1 MSHNATIV
9 QYYIEQNYIEQIK
22 NNDKNLAKS
31 VKSIN
36 NKSNTINFIDIIY
49 NKIKNINKSN
59 DKSIDKLIDNNP
71 KQ

>member
-9 QYYIEQNYIEQIK
+9 QYYIDQIK
-22 NNDKNLAKS
+22 YNNENNIVKP

-36 NKSNTINFIDIIY
+36 NKTNINFIDIIY
-49 NKIKNINKSN
+49 NKIKNDYKSN
-59 DKSIDKLIDNNP
+59 DKLNDKPNDKP

>member
-9 QYYIEQNYIEQIK
+9 QYYIDQIK
-22 NNDKNLAKS
+22 YNNENNIVKP

-36 NKSNTINFIDIIY
+36 NKTNNINFIDIIY

-59 DKSIDKLIDNNP
+59 DKP